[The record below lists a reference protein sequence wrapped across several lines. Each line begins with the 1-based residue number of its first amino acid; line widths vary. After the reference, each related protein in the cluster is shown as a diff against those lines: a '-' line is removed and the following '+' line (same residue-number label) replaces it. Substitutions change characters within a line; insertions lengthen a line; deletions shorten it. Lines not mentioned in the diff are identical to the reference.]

1 MKKIVFPLIIIL
13 IALAGCAST
22 TTLEP
27 RATDVT
33 GQVQTPQWYLSG
45 QVPGYGTQ
53 EYLIGTGQGPT
64 LEDAIAEAQ
73 SVIGGQLKVSVDS
86 TVESFRKESN
96 IDGQMNFFETFSE
109 SSTITVNETI
119 KGSQI
124 AKQEQVAGTYYVF
137 AALHIQ
143 RYIAQLLIELGDIQ
157 RQVTSQLSQA
167 RSAVQRALVF
177 EAMDRYSSAYDLL
190 VDYYTKR
197 AYVEALAPNQVPR
210 GITSASEVVSEI
222 RAMLSAITL
231 SVVSGDA
238 QEATLGSDLPE
249 PVVFQVAYRAAGGQQ
264 IPVASIPVTLR
275 GADRSSLG
283 RYTTDSNG
291 RVSVSVQAVP
301 SARTGGSVSATM
313 DMYAIMGPFAGYVG
327 RPEAQVTYTITKP
340 VQQHTVSLQ
349 LIDAAGKRMPSLERS
364 VARELEGLGVA
375 VQAQSDWSIVGI
387 CYVVS
392 EQHMSSFQGTQYLA
406 SVELE
411 LELFDPQSSRR
422 SSVVFPSS
430 GMSLQHADD
439 AIVNACASVRVDAK
453 RLASLLSA
461 IE

>member
-1 MKKIVFPLIIIL
+1 M
-13 IALAGCAST
+13 
-22 TTLEP
+22 
-27 RATDVT
+27 
-33 GQVQTPQWYLSG
+33 
-45 QVPGYGTQ
+45 
-53 EYLIGTGQGPT
+53 
-64 LEDAIAEAQ
+64 
-73 SVIGGQLKVSVDS
+73 
-86 TVESFRKESN
+86 
-96 IDGQMNFFETFSE
+96 
-109 SSTITVNETI
+109 
-119 KGSQI
+119 
-124 AKQEQVAGTYYVF
+124 
-137 AALHIQ
+137 
-143 RYIAQLLIELGDIQ
+143 
-157 RQVTSQLSQA
+157 
-167 RSAVQRALVF
+167 
-177 EAMDRYSSAYDLL
+177 
-190 VDYYTKR
+190 
-197 AYVEALAPNQVPR
+197 
-210 GITSASEVVSEI
+210 
-222 RAMLSAITL
+222 
-231 SVVSGDA
+231 
-238 QEATLGSDLPE
+238 
-249 PVVFQVAYRAAGGQQ
+249 
-264 IPVASIPVTLR
+264 
-275 GADRSSLG
+275 
-283 RYTTDSNG
+283 
-291 RVSVSVQAVP
+291 
-301 SARTGGSVSATM
+301 SATM